1 MCNASLAQT
10 NTTSKMW
17 HWDQGRLA
25 YFQFE
30 ALQRISAFVMH
41 HDFKLADRSL
51 LASETGLLFQAPP
64 THSPWRNYSRV
75 LKLCLLIYER
85 SNVALAT
92 PVASI
97 LSQPGTVTCDEYM
110 HFLVQVSTEPSPA
123 LADWRPEAEFRY
135 PLLFCLKYLLMKT
148 ATGAG
153 ASASVKEIIGA
164 YHVTGFTG
172 DEDETEF
179 AYTLAR
185 RSTFEEA
192 GANAPE
198 ELKRQARE
206 SLRVISQI
214 SYLHLSAGDI
224 IQVSLAPEDG
234 RNVFLSL
241 NAISGPRATNRNDE
255 ILRLADLFQGGSTM
269 DDFEYPNTILSDVVE
284 SGFIEGSKVKKS
296 HIIIERNTN
305 LRKAFFEAR
314 PTSVCDMCRVDT
326 AKTYVWTNR
335 ILDLHHLLPLSSGTR
350 VESTGTTFKD
360 LVAICPTC
368 HRATHRYYD
377 RWLNDN
383 HRKDFASAVESRDV
397 YQKMKTDFTGFIY
410 A

>member
-1 MCNASLAQT
+1 
-10 NTTSKMW
+10 MW

-30 ALQRISAFVMH
+30 ALQRIAAFVMH
-41 HDFKLADRSL
+41 HDFKSADRSL
-51 LASETGLLFQAPP
+51 LALETGLPFQAPA

-75 LKLCLLIYER
+75 LKLCLLVHER
-85 SNVALAT
+85 GNVALAT
-92 PVASI
+92 PVGSI

-123 LADWRPEAEFRY
+123 LEGWSPGADFRY
-135 PLLFCLKYLLMKT
+135 PLLFSLKYLLMKT

-153 ASASVKEIIGA
+153 ASASVNEIIGA

-172 DEDETEF
+172 DEDEANF
-179 AYTLAR
+179 AHTLVR
-185 RSTFEEA
+185 RFTFEAE
-192 GANAPE
+192 GASAPE
-198 ELKRQARE
+198 ALKRQARE

-214 SYLHLSAGDI
+214 SYLHLSKKDV
-224 IQVSLAPEDG
+224 IQVSLAPEDA
-234 RNVFLSL
+234 RNVFHSL
-241 NAISGPRATNRNDE
+241 NAISGPRAANRNDE
-255 ILRLADLFQGGSTM
+255 ILRLADLFEGGSTM
-269 DDFEYPNTILSDVVE
+269 DDLEYPNTILSDVVE
-284 SGFIEGSKVKKS
+284 SGFVEGSKVKKS

-305 LRKAFFEAR
+305 LRKAFFSAR
-314 PTSVCDMCRVDT
+314 PTSVCDVCRMDT
-326 AKTYVWTNR
+326 AKTYTWTNR

-350 VESTGTTFKD
+350 VEVTGTTFND

-377 RWLNDN
+377 KWLSDN
-383 HRKDFASAVESRDV
+383 RQKDFASAVEARAV
-397 YQKMKTDFTGFIY
+397 YEKMKADFTGFIY